1 MNTFPK
7 TKENSL
13 SLNLFVKLIL
23 SISCCFVYTE
33 NTQAQKRDVLVK
45 EYLNESNR
53 CAFEN
58 KKDSAIF
65 YLHKAEQQALGN
77 PEELY
82 RVYSRCGT
90 YFFKEEIT
98 LDSARVYLKKM
109 QELLPDTQDPV
120 QKAKIYN
127 KTGYFSQLD
136 GETGKAFSSYK
147 AALEINS
154 AQGELVN
161 TDVLAK
167 SYARMAR
174 LYAKLEMFDKAIDC
188 AKKAMRLVDN
198 GDIANEVFVYRHA
211 GCVYKKMDK
220 YDDALKHFQKAAHL
234 NKNNEKKKRRANYDI
249 LIKKNL
255 AEIYHKKGDNTR
267 ALSLALESMEDS
279 EKAKQKNLE
288 ENLYLLLSLIYSEQG
303 DMDLALKNGLKSYEI
318 AELKDIPGKL
328 LTSSRQLKEL
338 YKKRGD
344 TARALHFS
352 EIYNRA
358 KGRFNREEGKLA
370 IAREDYLK
378 AEEESKEKL
387 QVVHANSE
395 KLRLSALLI
404 TGALLMSIGF
414 GFIFYKRKKE
424 RFLQLI
430 ERKEKAKFRM
440 QQKLIE
446 EKEKAIEKEEELK
459 VYTQLLSKDASTT
472 TKDLKGIK
480 EIVNELHDFKI
491 LTENDWTGF
500 KSIFQNVYP
509 EFFRNFKVKSK
520 NYSQGDLKL
529 AALIRLNLNTKE
541 IAEILAISPDS
552 VRKSK
557 YRLRKKM
564 SLASEKELQKFIYDL

>member
-1 MNTFPK
+1 MNTLMK

-13 SLNLFVKLIL
+13 PLNMFAKLIL
-23 SISCCFVYTE
+23 SISCCFIYTE
-33 NTQAQKRDVLVK
+33 NTQAQKRDRLVMK
-45 EYLNESNR
+45 YLNESR
-53 CAFEN
+53 RYTYEN
-58 KKDSAIF
+58 DKDSTIF
-65 YLHKAEQQALGN
+65 YFHKAEQQALGN
-77 PEELY
+77 PEELF

-90 YFFKEEIT
+90 YFFKEEIK

-109 QELLPDTQDPV
+109 QELLPYTQDPV

-127 KTGYFSQLD
+127 KTGYFCQLD
-136 GETGKAFSSYK
+136 GEIGKAFSSYK
-147 AALEINS
+147 TALEINS

-161 TDVLAK
+161 TDLLAK

-174 LYAKLEMFDKAIDC
+174 LYAKLGMFDEAIDC
-188 AKKAMRLVDN
+188 SKKAMRLIGN
-198 GDIANEVFVYRHA
+198 GEIANEVFVYRHT
-211 GCVYKKMDK
+211 GCVYKKK
-220 YDDALKHFQKAAHL
+220 GEHDDALKYFQKAANL
-234 NKNNEKKKRRANYDI
+234 NKSNKKKNRRINYDI

-255 AEIYHKKGDNTR
+255 AEAYHKKGDNTK
-267 ALSLALESMEDS
+267 ALSLALESMQDS
-279 EKAKQKNLE
+279 KKAKQKNLE
-288 ENLYLLLSLIYSEQG
+288 ENLYLLLSLIYEEQG
-303 DMDLALKNGLKSYEI
+303 DMELALKNGLKSYEI

-328 LTSSRQLKEL
+328 LTSSRQLKKL

-344 TARALHFS
+344 TARALHFFAIS
-352 EIYNRA
+352 IKAN
-358 KGRFNREEGKLA
+358 GRVNREEGKLA

-378 AEEESKEKL
+378 AVEENKEELQAVYADSKKL
-387 QVVHANSE
+387 
-395 KLRLSALLI
+395 KLSALLI

-424 RFLQLI
+424 QFLQLI
-430 ERKEKAKFRM
+430 ARKEKAKFRM

-446 EKEKAIEKEEELK
+446 EKAKATVKEEELK
-459 VYTQLLSKDASTT
+459 VYTQLLSKDASATI
-472 TKDLKGIK
+472 KDLQGVK

-509 EFFRNFKVKSK
+509 EFFRNFKIKSMS
-520 NYSQGDLKL
+520 YSQGDLKL

-541 IAEILAISPDS
+541 IAEILVISPDS

-564 SLASEKELQKFIYDL
+564 SFTSEKELQKFIYDL